1 MYTVLF
7 RVFPPRLTFVND
19 EIGSSYHTM
28 KARWDLL
35 LLPSFIITF
44 VLIAASQYVFL
55 KGSFYKD
62 LGLGRVSDIAEF
74 TNYVRFF
81 SDSFYLNTLWITIKT
96 SGLATLFTLLLGFPV
111 AYLIARMRSRWAMIL
126 LAGIVVATFVTI
138 VIKVFGLII
147 IFSADG
153 WLNKILMGVGIV
165 DKPYTIIGNQ
175 TGVVVG
181 LMHFTLGFGVLLLY
195 SVIQTIPR
203 SLEDAAQI
211 HGASRWRVHWRVL
224 LPLSLPGVTVGALM
238 VFNMCM
244 GAFTSAALLG
254 GGRVFTLPVLIQRTV
269 MMEIKYAMSGT
280 LAAVLLVSVI
290 LINLFSIFLLR
301 RFKAAKLVIA

>member
-1 MYTVLF
+1 MYK
-7 RVFPPRLTFVND
+7 RQ
-19 EIGSSYHTM
+19 
-28 KARWDLL
+28 
-35 LLPSFIITF
+35 LLPSF
-44 VLIAASQYVFL
+44 LIVGILIVASQYVFL
-55 KGSFYKD
+55 KGSFFKD
-62 LGLGRVSDIAEF
+62 LGLGRISDTATMINYMRVF
-74 TNYVRFF
+74 T
-81 SDSFYLNTLWITIKT
+81 DAFYLKTLWITVKT
-96 SGLATLFTLLLGFPV
+96 SALAALFTLILGFPV
-111 AYLIARMRSRWAMIL
+111 AYLIARMRSQWSMIL

-153 WLNKILMGVGIV
+153 LINQALMALHIV
-165 DKPYTIIGNQ
+165 DRPYTIIGNQ

-211 HGASRWRVHWRVL
+211 HGASRWRMHLRVL
-224 LPLSLPGVTVGALM
+224 LPLSLPGVTVGSLM
-238 VFNMCM
+238 MFNMCM

-269 MMEIKYAMSGT
+269 MMEIKYSMAGT
-280 LAAVLLVSVI
+280 LAAVLLVTVL
-290 LINLFSIFLLR
+290 LINLLSIYLIR
-301 RFKAAKLVIA
+301 RLKSARLVIA

>member
-1 MYTVLF
+1 MKT
-7 RVFPPRLTFVND
+7 RWEFV
-19 EIGSSYHTM
+19 
-28 KARWDLL
+28 
-35 LLPSFIITF
+35 LLPSF
-44 VLIAASQYVFL
+44 LIVGILIVASQYVFL
-55 KGSFYKD
+55 KGSFFKD
-62 LGLGRVSDIAEF
+62 LGLGRISDTATMINYMRVF
-74 TNYVRFF
+74 T
-81 SDSFYLNTLWITIKT
+81 DAFYLKTLWITVKT
-96 SGLATLFTLLLGFPV
+96 SALAALFTLILGFPV
-111 AYLIARMRSRWAMIL
+111 AYLIARMRSQWSMIL

-153 WLNKILMGVGIV
+153 LINQTLMALHIV
-165 DKPYTIIGNQ
+165 DRPYTIIGNQ

-211 HGASRWRVHWRVL
+211 HGASRWRMHLRVL
-224 LPLSLPGVTVGALM
+224 LPLSLPGVTVGSLM
-238 VFNMCM
+238 MFNMCM

-269 MMEIKYAMSGT
+269 MMEIKYSMAGA
-280 LAAVLLVSVI
+280 LAAVLLVTVL
-290 LINLFSIFLLR
+290 LINLLSIYLIRRLR
-301 RFKAAKLVIA
+301 SARLVIA

>member
-1 MYTVLF
+1 
-7 RVFPPRLTFVND
+7 
-19 EIGSSYHTM
+19 M
-28 KARWDLL
+28 KTRWEMV
-35 LLPSFIITF
+35 LLPSFLLVGI
-44 VLIAASQYVFL
+44 LIVASQYVFL
-55 KGSFYKD
+55 KGSFFKD
-62 LGLGRVSDIAEF
+62 LGLGRISDTA
-74 TNYVRFF
+74 TMVNYLRFF
-81 SDSFYLNTLWITIKT
+81 TDSFYLNTLWITVKT
-96 SGLATLFTLLLGFPV
+96 SALAALFTLILGFPV
-111 AYLIARMRSRWAMIL
+111 AYLIARMRSRWSMIL

-153 WLNKILMGVGIV
+153 LINQALMGLHII
-165 DKPYTIIGNQ
+165 DRPYTIIGNQ

-211 HGASRWRVHWRVL
+211 HGASRWRMHLRVL
-224 LPLSLPGVTVGALM
+224 FPLSLPGVTVGVLM
-238 VFNMCM
+238 MFNMCM

-269 MMEIKYAMSGT
+269 MMEIKYSMAGT
-280 LAAVLLVSVI
+280 LAAVLLVTVL
-290 LINLFSIFLLR
+290 LINLLSIYLIR
-301 RFKAAKLVIA
+301 RLKSARLVIA

>member
-1 MYTVLF
+1 MKT
-7 RVFPPRLTFVND
+7 RWEFV
-19 EIGSSYHTM
+19 
-28 KARWDLL
+28 
-35 LLPSFIITF
+35 LLPSF
-44 VLIAASQYVFL
+44 LIVGILIVASQYVFL
-55 KGSFYKD
+55 KGSFFKD
-62 LGLGRVSDIAEF
+62 LGLGRISDTATMINYMRVF
-74 TNYVRFF
+74 T
-81 SDSFYLNTLWITIKT
+81 DAFYLKTLWITVKT
-96 SGLATLFTLLLGFPV
+96 SALAALFTLILGFPV
-111 AYLIARMRSRWAMIL
+111 AYLIARMRSQWSMIL

-153 WLNKILMGVGIV
+153 LINQALMALHIV
-165 DKPYTIIGNQ
+165 DRPYTIIGNQ

-211 HGASRWRVHWRVL
+211 HGASRWRMHLRVL
-224 LPLSLPGVTVGALM
+224 LPLSLPGVTVGSLM
-238 VFNMCM
+238 MFNMCM

-269 MMEIKYAMSGT
+269 MMEIKYSMAGT
-280 LAAVLLVSVI
+280 LAAVLLVTVL
-290 LINLFSIFLLR
+290 LINLLSIYLIR
-301 RFKAAKLVIA
+301 RLKSARLVIA

>member
-1 MYTVLF
+1 
-7 RVFPPRLTFVND
+7 
-19 EIGSSYHTM
+19 M
-28 KARWDLL
+28 KTRWEMV
-35 LLPSFIITF
+35 LLPSF
-44 VLIAASQYVFL
+44 LIVGILIVAIQYVFL
-55 KGSFYKD
+55 KGSFFKD
-62 LGLGRVSDIAEF
+62 LGLGRISDTA
-74 TNYVRFF
+74 TMVNYLRFF
-81 SDSFYLNTLWITIKT
+81 TDSFYLNTLWITVKT
-96 SGLATLFTLLLGFPV
+96 SALAALFTLILGFPV
-111 AYLIARMRSRWAMIL
+111 AYLIARMRSRWSMIL

-153 WLNKILMGVGIV
+153 LINQALMGLHII
-165 DKPYTIIGNQ
+165 DRPYTIIGNQ

-211 HGASRWRVHWRVL
+211 HGASRWRMHLRVL
-224 LPLSLPGVTVGALM
+224 FPLSLPGVTVGVLM
-238 VFNMCM
+238 MFNMCM

-269 MMEIKYAMSGT
+269 MMEIKYSMAGT
-280 LAAVLLVSVI
+280 LAAVLLVTVL
-290 LINLFSIFLLR
+290 LINLLSIYLIR
-301 RFKAAKLVIA
+301 RLKSARLVIA

>member
-1 MYTVLF
+1 
-7 RVFPPRLTFVND
+7 
-19 EIGSSYHTM
+19 M
-28 KARWDLL
+28 KTRWEMV
-35 LLPSFIITF
+35 LLPSF
-44 VLIAASQYVFL
+44 LIVGILIVASQYVFL
-55 KGSFYKD
+55 KGSFFKD
-62 LGLGRVSDIAEF
+62 LGVGRISETATMV
-74 TNYVRFF
+74 NYLRFF
-81 SDSFYLNTLWITIKT
+81 TDSFYLNTLWITVKT
-96 SGLATLFTLLLGFPV
+96 SALAALFTLILGFPV
-111 AYLIARMRSRWAMIL
+111 AYLIARMRSRWSMIL

-153 WLNKILMGVGIV
+153 LINQALMGLHII
-165 DKPYTIIGNQ
+165 DRPYTIIGNQ

-211 HGASRWRVHWRVL
+211 HGASRWRMHLRVL
-224 LPLSLPGVTVGALM
+224 FPLSLPGVTVGVLM
-238 VFNMCM
+238 MFNMCM

-269 MMEIKYAMSGT
+269 MMEIKYSMAGT
-280 LAAVLLVSVI
+280 LAAVLLVTVL
-290 LINLFSIFLLR
+290 LINLLSIYLIR
-301 RFKAAKLVIA
+301 RLKSARLVIA